1 LGAAELHIHTR
12 AGPADQGAF
21 LVELDR
27 ATPTPD
33 SALGRIA
40 AGKSVTLAADAIYSR
55 AAGFAGPTWAR
66 AVDAWSGEGGR
77 LELRRLH
84 LAVGDAALDAHGDG
98 LTASRDGR
106 LDGMLDA
113 SVRQGDR
120 MLTTLAQTGVVDP
133 AAARMAEAV
142 LQAAPAGGV
151 GHTTLTFQAGRTT
164 LGPVALGPAPKVY

>member
-1 LGAAELHIHTR
+1 
-12 AGPADQGAF
+12 
-21 LVELDR
+21 
-27 ATPTPD
+27 
-33 SALGRIA
+33 
-40 AGKSVTLAADAIYSR
+40 
-55 AAGFAGPTWAR
+55 
-66 AVDAWSGEGGR
+66 
-77 LELRRLH
+77 LH

-120 MLTTLAQTGVVDP
+120 MLTALAQTGVVDP